1 MSIVRFSA
9 LRKLDSRYVS
19 DIGSWTLDFGDR
31 RGYTLLELLLV
42 LAIIVIAAA
51 AVAPSLRGTMRHAAV
66 KSAASTVRAE
76 LTRAHVM
83 AMRTGRIHMF
93 QYELGGTKYKLEPY
107 ISADDALES
116 KDGNTASVSTPTHGH
131 QLKEPTLPE
140 GTKFVAG
147 DAAMES
153 RAQRIE
159 DDVMSMGGS
168 GAMWSRPILFY
179 PDGSS
184 SDAFIVVGND
194 FNSGIRVDLRGLTA
208 AAKMGQ
214 LSDLKKLES
223 EQLFA
228 K

>member
-1 MSIVRFSA
+1 MN
-9 LRKLDSRYVS
+9 
-19 DIGSWTLDFGDR
+19 R
-31 RGYTLLELLLV
+31 RGFTLLELLLV

-51 AVAPSLRGTMRHAAV
+51 AVAPSLRGTMRNTAL

-107 ISADDALES
+107 IGADDAIES
-116 KDGNTASVSTPTHGH
+116 KDGDTASVTTPTHGH
-131 QLKEPTLPE
+131 QMKEPTLPE

-147 DAAMES
+147 DAAMEN
-153 RAQRIE
+153 RAQKVE
-159 DDVMSMGGS
+159 DDVMSMGGA
-168 GAMWSRPILFY
+168 GALWSRPLLFY

-194 FNSGIRVDLRGLTA
+194 FNAGIRVDLRGLTA
-208 AAKMGQ
+208 
-214 LSDLKKLES
+214 
-223 EQLFA
+223 
-228 K
+228 